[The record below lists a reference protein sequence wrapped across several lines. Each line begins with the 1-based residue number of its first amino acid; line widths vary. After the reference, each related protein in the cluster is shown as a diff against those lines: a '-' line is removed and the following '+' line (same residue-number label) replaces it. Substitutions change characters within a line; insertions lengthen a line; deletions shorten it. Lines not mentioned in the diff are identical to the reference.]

1 MKAERLFALEGDVKE
16 VVAIIRPS
24 RAKLTKQKLADKG
37 FVAYT
42 EERVSGRGK
51 QKGLQ
56 YGGDSGS
63 DGKGG
68 ISFLPKRMLT
78 LFVGASDL
86 ESVLGVL
93 IEANKTGEMGD
104 GKIFIAPVTDAVRI
118 RTDERKGA
126 ALV

>member
-1 MKAERLFALEGDVKE
+1 MKE
-16 VVAIIRPS
+16 VIAIVRPGK
-24 RAKLTKQKLADKG
+24 AKLTKQKLAEKG
-37 FVAYT
+37 FPAYT
-42 EERVSGRGK
+42 EDRVSGRGK

-56 YGGDSGS
+56 YSGDSGS

-78 LFVGASDL
+78 LFVGDGDL
-86 ESVLGVL
+86 ESLLGIL

-104 GKIFIAPVTDAVRI
+104 GKIFVAPVADAVRI
-118 RTDERKGA
+118 RTDERKES